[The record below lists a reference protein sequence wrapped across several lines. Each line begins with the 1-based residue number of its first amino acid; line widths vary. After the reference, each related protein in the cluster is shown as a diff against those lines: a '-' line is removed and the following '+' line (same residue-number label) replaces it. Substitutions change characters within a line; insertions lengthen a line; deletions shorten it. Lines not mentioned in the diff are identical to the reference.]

1 MKALDD
7 ENFACVIF
15 VDLQKAFDT
24 VDHNILLSKLSH
36 YGIKSYLFEH
46 KQFEGLFYVLYFF

>member
-46 KQFEGLFYVLYFF
+46 KQFEGLF